1 MNETIQQQEFT
12 YCISNLQLQ
21 ITACNEQDRYKLL
34 FLEHKLSTGDA
45 SPRDILQWLNLQDI
59 YFTAHFTYSHE
70 KSLPENFSSWMK
82 YRKYSRIYPV
92 TGVAR
97 QKFDSSDP
105 LVMEISEILNSSKYS
120 VYKL

>member
-1 MNETIQQQEFT
+1 MNETIQQQAFT
-12 YCISNLQLQ
+12 YRISNLQLQ

-34 FLEHKLSTGDA
+34 FLEHKLSTGDT

-59 YFTAHFTYSHE
+59 YFTAHFTYSYE
-70 KSLPENFSSWMK
+70 KSLLANFSAWMK

-97 QKFDSSDP
+97 QKHDSSDK
-105 LVMEISEILNSSKYS
+105 VVQDIVAILDSSKF
-120 VYKL
+120 VAYKL